1 MNDGTARNGMN
12 ISHVWRI
19 IMSQY

>member
-1 MNDGTARNGMN
+1 MNVATAKNGMN
-12 ISHVWRI
+12 ISHAWRI